1 MKSKKPLSFVPVIF
15 GIIVTSIML
24 LVFGTA
30 LIMSIIK
37 NDIGELAKIF
47 KALFN
52 WYDNPTGFFLTYI
65 IGYSIV
71 WWKPL
76 WGSLIIM
83 LSSLLVAVI
92 NINNLGFIIF
102 AIPTFLVGFFY
113 IESWYILRKKNKKI
127 SK

>member
-1 MKSKKPLSFVPVIF
+1 MKSKKPLSFVPGIF

-24 LVFGTA
+24 LIFGTA
-30 LIMSIIK
+30 LILSVIEKGNVASIEI
-37 NDIGELAKIF
+37 I

-127 SK
+127 S

>member
-1 MKSKKPLSFVPVIF
+1 MKSKKPLSFVHVIF

-24 LVFGTA
+24 LIFGTA

-113 IESWYILRKKNKKI
+113 SESWYILRKKNKKI
-127 SK
+127 S